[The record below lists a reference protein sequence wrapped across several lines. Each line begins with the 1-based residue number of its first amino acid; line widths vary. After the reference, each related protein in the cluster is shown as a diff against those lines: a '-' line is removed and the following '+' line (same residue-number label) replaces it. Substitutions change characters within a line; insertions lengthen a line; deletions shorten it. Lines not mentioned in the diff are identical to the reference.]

1 MTRLVHLLV
10 ENVPYYCPSPPV
22 PKEAKRNESG
32 NLDHNLLATPSSFV
46 KREGQR
52 QHAWCMYI
60 SLALLSALANS
71 VVYQGPTSSW
81 SFTHRILQS
90 MAHVLCPTTA
100 VDLPI
105 ITDGNAYQ
113 AQWTKAKSDAII
125 DTGGL
130 PSQGHA
136 FYLLSTVNFHIGH
149 VFHLY
154 DSEEFAKALQDFYG
168 DIEHK
173 AESSKLW
180 YIQFLVIMA
189 FGETFLLPP
198 TKSKQPPVCSPYFTR
213 AMSLLPDFSE
223 MWNDP
228 ILSIEVLA
236 LVALYLYSLDMRD
249 SSCCYVRLQFTEVGP
264 SIDLKNSDRSS
275 YASSTHRRPT
285 QAIAC

>member
-1 MTRLVHLLV
+1 
-10 ENVPYYCPSPPV
+10 
-22 PKEAKRNESG
+22 
-32 NLDHNLLATPSSFV
+32 
-46 KREGQR
+46 
-52 QHAWCMYI
+52 
-60 SLALLSALANS
+60 
-71 VVYQGPTSSW
+71 
-81 SFTHRILQS
+81 
-90 MAHVLCPTTA
+90 MAQVLCPATA

-125 DTGGL
+125 DTSGL

-136 FYLLSTVNFHIGH
+136 LYLLSTVDFHIGH

-154 DSEEFAKALQDFYG
+154 DSEELAKALQDFYG

-198 TKSKQPPVCSPYFTR
+198 TRSKQPPVCSPYFTR
-213 AMSLLPDFSE
+213 AMSFLPDLSE

-249 SSCCYVRLQFTEVGP
+249 SSCCYVCLQFSNEEVGP
-264 SIDLKNSDRSS
+264 SIDLRIQIGQAMRMALIEGLHRPLPIELEPRLADRWTNIWWTVYILDNKFSASVGIPSS
-275 YASSTHRRPT
+275 VRDETVAARLWDPMRCDKEKIGISLHVKVT
-285 QAIAC
+285 QVISRVLSCMICFGGNMILWVC